1 MSHVR
6 EKSLLSSELRGWT
19 SLGSLSYLMSTVFQ
33 GLSSLFSVVSGLKK
47 PKYFFTNTSTAAVLA
62 SKYWNMDEFKLTGET
77 PHSC

>member
-1 MSHVR
+1 MD
-6 EKSLLSSELRGWT
+6 LSRFSFIFDVH
-19 SLGSLSYLMSTVFQ
+19 SIS
-33 GLSSLFSVVSGLKK
+33 GLNSLFSLVSGLKK